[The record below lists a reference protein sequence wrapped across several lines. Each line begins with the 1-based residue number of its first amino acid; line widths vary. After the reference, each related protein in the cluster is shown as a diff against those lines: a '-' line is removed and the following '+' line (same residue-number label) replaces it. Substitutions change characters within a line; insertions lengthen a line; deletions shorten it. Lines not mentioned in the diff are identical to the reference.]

1 MQCWKGREK
10 ELKSFLFCI
19 VGIAPLHLWIF
30 LIYFPGLCDC
40 ENLQGAKVQCWK
52 ACITIFLL
60 QIVWIAGS
68 ISEFSQSVWGF
79 GSVWLWVPKI
89 RAQNQYDFCGHARVH
104 PEYHTFLIYYT
115 FFFLLIALW
124 SRHVKPSSAKGEKR
138 LKRKKIPKFV
148 QAEAP
153 NNQAELP
160 AAVSLTNRKNDTK
173 D

>member
-10 ELKSFLFCI
+10 ELKSFLFYI

-52 ACITIFLL
+52 ACITIFLF

-104 PEYHTFLIYYT
+104 PEQEKFGYVQTHGHLPRSQLQRCK
-115 FFFLLIALW
+115 FFFLQ
-124 SRHVKPSSAKGEKR
+124 HEHGHQHR
-138 LKRKKIPKFV
+138 LF
-148 QAEAP
+148 AEQSTGDNAGP
-153 NNQAELP
+153 LNP
-160 AAVSLTNRKNDTK
+160 
-173 D
+173 